1 MGIDPFLMSAELY
14 QKLDEVVTNSCKS
27 LVPISTNLVDLVWQS
42 EAERPPHPTTPVFM
56 LPLKYA
62 GESKHPLLLLLLLL
76 LSLLCCSSVWGA
88 NMY

>member
-14 QKLDEVVTNSCKS
+14 QKLDEAVTNSCKS